1 MANITSAKYVHLDNS
16 LIKNGGVNI
25 TYDNGE
31 TVFIFVNSQKEQNTK
46 LEEWVADGN
55 TIQAAE

>member
-46 LEEWVADGN
+46 LEEWVADEKEDIVN
-55 TIQAAE
+55 

>member
-1 MANITSAKYVHLDNS
+1 MANITSARYVRLDNS

-31 TVFIFVNSQKEQNTK
+31 TVLS
-46 LEEWVADGN
+46 L
-55 TIQAAE
+55 